1 MRERSGDLFPTDT
14 PIPASQ
20 MVGRADDVREIA
32 TALENGTHLIV
43 AGPRRTGKTS
53 VCEAALTRAKGR
65 GSYVA
70 QVDLFR
76 ISDAAE
82 LAEAI
87 AVAAV
92 ANRGAWHRLVR
103 RARLA
108 GRTAFSAAQASAALK
123 MKTELGDG
131 VELALT
137 PGLAARDPERALDT
151 ALALPERV
159 AQADAKR
166 MILFID
172 EFQEVAAERKPYG
185 DPDAVTKRMRAIF
198 QRSES
203 VSYLFAGSVEHL
215 MRDLFAPEKRAFSG
229 FGSFHALRDI
239 EQAEWEAGLSKRFL
253 ADDCELAGSSL
264 RRMIELGEGHP
275 RATMRIAQ
283 QTHLA
288 SVQLETHTIDSDIV
302 EVGYQAALRGDV
314 PSMEQ
319 VVERMRTLHKSAL
332 PVARSLATGSRAPRA
347 LHPGVRDRVLKLLRN
362 AGIVERHARG
372 DWRIVNPL
380 FRAYLADLDP
390 IG

>member
-1 MRERSGDLFPTDT
+1 MRERSGDLFPTDS
-14 PIPASQ
+14 PIPAAQ
-20 MVGRADDVREIA
+20 MIGRGDDAREIT

-53 VCEAALTRAKGR
+53 VCEAALTRAKAR

-92 ANRGAWHRLVR
+92 ANRGAWHRLVL
-103 RARLA
+103 RARKA
-108 GRTAFSAAQASAALK
+108 GRATLSAAQSSAALK
-123 MKTELGDG
+123 MVGELGEG

-137 PGLAARDPERALDT
+137 PGLAAQNPDKALDT
-151 ALALPERV
+151 ALALPERL
-159 AQADAKR
+159 AKADSKR

-185 DPDAVTKRMRAIF
+185 DPDAVTKRMRAVF
-198 QRSES
+198 QRSTS

-215 MRDLFAPEKRAFSG
+215 MRDLFAPNKRAFSG
-229 FGSFHALRDI
+229 FGSFHALRAI
-239 EQAEWEAGLSKRFL
+239 EPAEWNTGLAKRFAL
-253 ADDCELAGSSL
+253 DDCLLSDASL
-264 RRMIELGEGHP
+264 RRIVELGDGHP

-283 QTHLA
+283 QTHLV
-288 SVQLETHTIDSDIV
+288 SVQLETHEIDLDVV
-302 EVGYQAALRGDV
+302 ELGYRAALRGDV
-314 PSMEQ
+314 PAMEQ
-319 VVERMRTLHKSAL
+319 TVERIRTLHKSAL
-332 PVARSLATGSRAPRA
+332 PVARGLATGARPPRA

-362 AGIVERHARG
+362 AGIVERHGRG

-380 FRAYLADLDP
+380 LSAYLAELDP
-390 IG
+390 VG